1 MKNILILL
9 LLVLVSCGGNTPE
22 PTPETFSIQITPG
35 AALLT
40 KTGETKALTAKVV
53 NSSGN
58 VVDKVIT
65 WTSSNPETVQISSDG
80 VITALRDL
88 GSSQIVASVG
98 AAKSAPALVS
108 LAEPA
113 AGVVLLTDSQVRG
126 DPKLVNPDAEAD
138 LDNPYEVLLS
148 GISPPA
154 PGTLLLGSEGI
165 AVGGE
170 VISSQIEGDAV
181 RVQLKIVPIQTIMKT
196 AQINEVLD
204 YSNVKPTFPEEV
216 LQQYD
221 IKESNGEFVFTPKP
235 SASTQATIK
244 PRTLTPF
251 QLGIFKCEYL
261 TPELPISLSQ
271 PGQFSIKI
279 TPSLEIV
286 YDRDTGLKRMLV
298 KADLSFK
305 TKIGAVLNAG
315 GIINIGCEK
324 NLYDKIV
331 PLPGWVGLLL
341 AGQLEA
347 GVGFEIEG
355 SAVVPFL
362 GVEIASETKGT
373 LEMGF
378 ECSDGNCKFVRKFDP
393 TNTNEARFINPTNF
407 VEGLKTEMFVFGY
420 GFAKLKM
427 GATFLEK
434 LRLQVVTARLGV
446 KLEAGLATPTTQIT
460 PSTNALDP
468 DYQSSYKLNALFE
481 IIVGTKNKGDTAFG
495 KFFQKLGIFKLN
507 ILKFQ
512 VSKPISQ
519 SPKGTSTQDKSKFA
533 AGDTVTFH
541 VVIDPTTKDFAFIY
555 NIENIVIMRR
565 NASGKAEKVASIN
578 AQPNQLDFT
587 IPWVADVA
595 STNALGQKFYV
606 FVDTKVPVPFDLELG
621 EAIPLPSSEYTGVIR
636 LEYNYS
642 YAGSDPYEESSD
654 GFCGDGTE
662 VKCTTGGSSSGSS
675 EITYILEGLY
685 SYKTNESLTLNSVNK
700 FFYLNKKDYQSYSKA
715 TLLNPEMYPNYG
727 APCTYPKTGS
737 IKRTS
742 LYASNEIDVARTRDI
757 RLPLRITGDKFTAED
772 YHPQVYAKL
781 EQSSSGYDKTNCG
794 NGKVFGGDFPPKS
807 SSVYQDL
814 RLFDSFPGFEGIVTT
829 DANNNKVIKGTYEY
843 VTPQDPNQ
851 AATETQKWTTTIDL
865 HTGNPA
871 ADLALSVT
879 APPGAAPSE
888 KKTYAVNLQNKSNI
902 PATNVQVEFNVPEG
916 FKIIEAVGWN
926 GCKTVFT
933 TVTCSTAT
941 LAAQERRAFL
951 IDVQIPDAAGVHF
964 FTARVSARESDPDL
978 TNNQD
983 ASITTVTEL
992 P

>member
-9 LLVLVSCGGNTPE
+9 LLVLISCGGNTPE
-22 PTPETFSIQITPG
+22 PTPETLTIQITPG

-40 KTGETKALTAKVV
+40 KTGETKALTAKVF
-53 NSSGN
+53 NSSGDA
-58 VVDKVIT
+58 VEKTVT
-65 WTSSNPETVQISSDG
+65 WTSSNPNDVQISSDG
-80 VITALRDL
+80 VITALKDL
-88 GSSQIVASVG
+88 GSSQITASVG
-98 AAKSAPALVS
+98 ASKSAPALVS

-113 AGVVLLTDSQVRG
+113 AGVVLLTDLQVRG

-138 LDNPYEVLLS
+138 LDNPYEVLLT
-148 GISPPA
+148 GISAPA

-204 YSNVKPTFPEEV
+204 YSNVKPTFPEDV

-221 IKESNGEFVFTPKP
+221 VKESNGEFVFTPKP

-286 YDRDTGLKRMLV
+286 FDRDTGLKRLVV

-324 NLYDKIV
+324 VLYDKIV

-355 SAVVPFL
+355 SAIVPFL

-378 ECSDGNCKFVRKFDP
+378 DCSDGKCKFVRKFEP
-393 TNTNEARFINPTNF
+393 TNTNEARFIKPTNF
-407 VEGLKTEMFVFGY
+407 VEGLKTEMFIFGY

-481 IIVGTKNKGDTAFG
+481 IIVGTKNKGETAFG

-512 VSKPISQ
+512 ISKPISQ
-519 SPKGTSTQDKSKFA
+519 SPKGTSTQDKDKFA

-541 VVIDPTTKDFAFIY
+541 VVIDPSTKDFAFLY

-565 NASGKAEKVASIN
+565 NASGIAEKVASIN
-578 AQPNQLDFT
+578 AQPDQLDFT

-595 STNALGQKFYV
+595 SSNALGQKFYA
-606 FVDTKVPVPFDLELG
+606 FVDTKIPVPFDLELG
-621 EAIPLPSSEYTGVIR
+621 QAIPLPSSEYTGLIR
-636 LEYNYS
+636 LEYNYAS
-642 YAGSDPYEESSD
+642 AGSFPYQEDST

-662 VKCTTGGSSSGSS
+662 VRCTTGGSSSGSA
-675 EITYILEGLY
+675 ETTYILEGLY
-685 SYKTNESLTLNSVNK
+685 SYETNGSLVLNSVNK
-700 FFYLNKKDYQSYSKA
+700 FFYLSKSDYQASSKA

-727 APCTYPKTGS
+727 APCTYPRVRSDK
-737 IKRTS
+737 IN
-742 LYASNEIDVARTRDI
+742 LLELSNEINVAASQNS
-757 RLPLRITGDKFTAED
+757 RLSLKVTGDKFSAIGFNS
-772 YHPQVYAKL
+772 QIYAKL
-781 EQSSSGYDKTNCG
+781 EQSSSGYEKKNCG
-794 NGKVFGGDFPPKS
+794 NGRMFGGDFPPKYS
-807 SSVYQDL
+807 NEYQDITVE
-814 RLFDSFPGFEGIVTT
+814 RFPGFEGVITT
-829 DANNNKVIKGTYEY
+829 DANNNKVIKGTYEFIK
-843 VTPQDPNQ
+843 PPDPNQ
-851 AATETQKWTTTIDL
+851 EVPETKKWTTTVDL
-865 HTGNPA
+865 HTGDPA

-879 APPGAAPSE
+879 GPTGAAPSE
-888 KKTYAVNLQNKSNI
+888 KKTYAVNLQNLSNI
-902 PATNVQVEFNVPEG
+902 PATNIQVEFNLPEG

-926 GCKTVFT
+926 GCTTVFT
-933 TVTCSTAT
+933 TVTCTTAT
-941 LAAQERRAFL
+941 LAAQERRAVL
-951 IDVQIPDAAGVHF
+951 IDVQVPDATGFNVF
-964 FTARVSARESDPDL
+964 SARVSAREIDPDL
-978 TNNQD
+978 TNNQE
-983 ASITTVTEL
+983 SRITTVTEL